1 MHTRTFYRPIAL
13 ILFLMLLTQ
22 PPALRGQEQREE
34 EDPRRMADD
43 LKFQNGTQFYELRL
57 YDKCLREMN
66 EYLEIYVNGQHRRE
80 ALWIVGSIYFDRFNY
95 QKAIKSYQSLYRE
108 FPGEEDGIKGHYQT
122 GICYLKM
129 GYTKKARKV
138 FNEIIEDHSESTYY
152 SKAKTQLEL
161 IDISGGKSP
170 EKSPSPEVKRVQPA
184 PAAVPAE
191 K

>member
-1 MHTRTFYRPIAL
+1 MHTPAFYRPIVL
-13 ILFLMLLTQ
+13 ILFLTLLVG
-22 PPALRGQEQREE
+22 PPLRGQEQRQ
-34 EDPRRMADD
+34 EDDLRRMADD
-43 LKFQNGTQFYELRL
+43 LKFQNGTHFYELKL

-80 ALWIVGSIYFDRFNY
+80 ALWIVGSIHFDRFNY
-95 QKAIKSYQSLYRE
+95 QKAIKSYQALYRE

-129 GYTKKARKV
+129 GYMKKARKV
-138 FNEIIEDHSESTYY
+138 FNEILEDHSESTYY

-161 IDISGGKSP
+161 IDISGSKSP
-170 EKSPSPEVKRVQPA
+170 EKSPIPAGSRAQPSPPA
-184 PAAVPAE
+184 SPAE

>member
-1 MHTRTFYRPIAL
+1 MHINTFYKPIVL
-13 ILFLMLLTQ
+13 ILFFMLLVQ
-22 PPALRGQEQREE
+22 PPVLRGQEQRQE
-34 EDPRRMADD
+34 EDLRKMADD
-43 LKFQNGTQFYELRL
+43 LKFQNGTQFYELKL

-66 EYLEIYVNGQHRRE
+66 EYLEIYMNGQHRRE

-108 FPGEEDGIKGHYQT
+108 FSGDEDGIKGHYQT

-138 FNEIIEDHSESTYY
+138 FNEIIEDHSESTFY

-161 IDISGGKSP
+161 IEISGSKSP
-170 EKSPSPEVKRVQPA
+170 EKAPLPEGRRVQPS
-184 PAAVPAE
+184 PTAVPAE